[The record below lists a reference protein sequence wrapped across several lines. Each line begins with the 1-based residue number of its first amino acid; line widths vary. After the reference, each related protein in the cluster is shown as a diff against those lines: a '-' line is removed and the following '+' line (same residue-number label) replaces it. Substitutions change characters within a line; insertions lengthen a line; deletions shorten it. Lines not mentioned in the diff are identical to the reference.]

1 MKNKNNTYDNLDVNT
16 LILLCRQHD
25 DDAFD
30 ELVRRYTPM
39 ICNVVS
45 GFNPSECDDEELFA
59 EGCVALHDAA
69 QSYNIDSEHVTFGL
83 YARICVHNRIIDW
96 FRRADHKEHISE
108 VDVEQMSDEESL
120 EDSLVSREM
129 FMMLL
134 KAAKGH
140 LSEYE
145 YRVLVLHIQGYKTA
159 QIATAL
165 GTTAK
170 SVDNAKSRLFR
181 KLRREIG
188 DISQF

>member
-25 DDAFD
+25 DNAFD

-69 QSYNIDSEHVTFGL
+69 QRYNIDSEHVTFGL

-96 FRRADHKEHISE
+96 FRRADHNEHISE

-145 YRVLVLHIQGYKTA
+145 YRVLVLHIQGYKSSA
-159 QIATAL
+159 IAKEL
-165 GTTAK
+165 GKTPK
-170 SVDNAKSRLFR
+170 SVDNAKSRIFR
-181 KLRREIG
+181 RLRLVFGNGEN
-188 DISQF
+188 